1 VATVNL
7 KDRLALIKSAKDNK
21 DKNAFSPPRRR
32 DMPQGWIETAP
43 SVWTREVDRP
53 CIGAPKVFFPHLMRP
68 APMPEDG
75 REGRGGAVAQSVDLP
90 PIPAGRIVFF
100 DLETTGLSGGAG
112 TIAFLSTV
120 GHFEGADLVLRQT
133 FLGDYPGERD
143 FLASVISHLDEADW
157 IVTYNGAAFDIPLL
171 QTRCVLNRIAMP
183 PVRHIDVLH
192 DCRRFW
198 GRKVASCSL
207 ASMEALVLKKERDE
221 DIPAALVPKVWLD
234 YVKTEVPRDDQG
246 ELLSLVWQ
254 HNVQDVVS
262 LARLFVLIESAN
274 RAPDSAVVQYAIDPA
289 GLARRLMKA
298 GRLEEAK
305 RILLMVRDRAELF
318 ELTESSKMRA
328 LRHLASIAWKE
339 RNRNLYVNT
348 ILAMDGRSLFGCV
361 AKAKLYEHFLKDEEE
376 ALRWAKRA
384 RDIALAEGMEED
396 GAQSDMRGSAL
407 TIEAIDHRIARLAR
421 KIAKMNSLSAR

>member
-1 VATVNL
+1 ML
-7 KDRLALIKSAKDNK
+7 
-21 DKNAFSPPRRR
+21 
-32 DMPQGWIETAP
+32 G
-43 SVWTREVDRP
+43 
-53 CIGAPKVFFPHLMRP
+53 
-68 APMPEDG
+68 DG
-75 REGRGGAVAQSVDLP
+75 HEGRGDGVPQGEDLP
-90 PIPAGRIVFF
+90 PTPAGRIVFF
-100 DLETTGLSGGAG
+100 DLETTGLSGGTG

-143 FLASVISHLDEADW
+143 FLASVISHLSEADW
-157 IVTYNGAAFDIPLL
+157 IVTYNGAAFDMPLL
-171 QTRCVLNRIAMP
+171 QTRCVLNRIVMP

-192 DCRRFW
+192 DCRCFW
-198 GRKVASCSL
+198 GRNVVSCSL

-234 YVKTEVPRDDQG
+234 YVKTEVPREDQRA
-246 ELLSLVWQ
+246 LLSLVWQ

-262 LARLFVLIESAN
+262 LARLFVLIESAY

-289 GLARRLMKA
+289 GLARRLLKT
-298 GRLEEAK
+298 GRVEEAK
-305 RILLMVRDRAELF
+305 RILLMVRDRAALF
-318 ELTESSKMRA
+318 ELTESSRMRA
-328 LRHLASIAWKE
+328 LRYLASIAWKE
-339 RNRNLYVNT
+339 RNRDLYVNT

-384 RDIALAEGMEED
+384 RDIALAEGMEEESEQA
-396 GAQSDMRGSAL
+396 GLRSSAL

-421 KIAKMNSLSAR
+421 KIVKMNSLSAR